1 MNDDFAAAKP
11 PSRWGNIFL
20 ALVLGGVVGAGALYV
35 TKVDPSLLNKVPT
48 PQTQKQTPADAP
60 APPTG
65 EEAPVKIE
73 HKGLP
78 QTPFEMGALP
88 ADEPVETIK
97 ITLGVGTEGAA
108 LTEAVDVHL
117 GLGFPLRLYPL
128 GGIKREPSFGAFPYK
143 SSLEGMATTIE
154 PGQMATFEFS
164 AKEDTTG
171 LDALKT
177 SQQLLTDVKC
187 GDLQRIGFASQGR
200 TDWVLAGYKIEVN
213 GKLFAANGLVDA
225 RPQEKL
231 VSSRESLMKILP
243 EYDAKTKKN
252 MLTEDE
258 KAALRTE
265 HALVRAL
272 SGRVLGAVPW
282 IEETSEAFKPA
293 PIIGTKVEN
302 LRITLTGG
310 KGPQQGTHNPLY
322 FQAGGR
328 KFLLSSEDSPLEDAS
343 EPQMYDLAPF
353 ELAMNP
359 LSREAL
365 KLPGVG
371 VVGSGSPTNKVPDR
385 AQLQRVTIEADGQ
398 EVYDSEKQ
406 PDDQKTLLTLWL
418 TPAAHFDESGDVV
431 RTAATAVEVPVWKS
445 GMKTPDAP
453 PVAPPLPEP
462 PPGPEF
468 PPPIVGPP
476 IGLPPPPPLLPPDR
490 FILPGGLP
498 PPGGGGLLPLLNAL
512 AQLLFPLPP
521 PAGPLISGV
530 RIAPTTPIVRDGD
543 AVNVNWTV
551 GGNPSGIA
559 SWRVDLFA
567 VLPHKPAPVLATPL
581 ATLVGIPAGATA
593 TVLPPL
599 NRAAVAGLLIPG
611 SAEALYLYVQPRV
624 TALGP
629 LGNVITAANGSL
641 LPLFPAGTT
650 TAAVSLRRGGVLPP
664 FGVGQAAAPSFQVT
678 PAVPPPQKWK
688 GMPLA
693 DPLSVQNAWSL
704 TSEHGSHFG
713 LLFASHENIPAVTLP
728 SWSTSSRPTGN
739 GTEQITIRFEGLV
752 PMPAGAN
759 GFRAVAHLGFV
770 GGASPATTGAVLARA
785 ELSSG
790 PIRRNMAGNVMPFPW
805 GAQPFFTLQT
815 ALASLPMNKTT
826 PLVLVDM
833 PLRFDRMG
841 AASFATYPL
850 DPVNGAAYAVAPLNA
865 ATFGFNAAN
874 YNVQALTGNMYV
886 TLTYMITMTTA
897 DLTDAVGVIAVRLVP
912 DNTP

>member
-1 MNDDFAAAKP
+1 
-11 PSRWGNIFL
+11 
-20 ALVLGGVVGAGALYV
+20 
-35 TKVDPSLLNKVPT
+35 
-48 PQTQKQTPADAP
+48 
-60 APPTG
+60 
-65 EEAPVKIE
+65 
-73 HKGLP
+73 
-78 QTPFEMGALP
+78 
-88 ADEPVETIK
+88 
-97 ITLGVGTEGAA
+97 
-108 LTEAVDVHL
+108 
-117 GLGFPLRLYPL
+117 
-128 GGIKREPSFGAFPYK
+128 
-143 SSLEGMATTIE
+143 
-154 PGQMATFEFS
+154 
-164 AKEDTTG
+164 
-171 LDALKT
+171 
-177 SQQLLTDVKC
+177 
-187 GDLQRIGFASQGR
+187 
-200 TDWVLAGYKIEVN
+200 
-213 GKLFAANGLVDA
+213 
-225 RPQEKL
+225 
-231 VSSRESLMKILP
+231 
-243 EYDAKTKKN
+243 
-252 MLTEDE
+252 
-258 KAALRTE
+258 
-265 HALVRAL
+265 
-272 SGRVLGAVPW
+272 
-282 IEETSEAFKPA
+282 
-293 PIIGTKVEN
+293 
-302 LRITLTGG
+302 
-310 KGPQQGTHNPLY
+310 
-322 FQAGGR
+322 
-328 KFLLSSEDSPLEDAS
+328 
-343 EPQMYDLAPF
+343 
-353 ELAMNP
+353 
-359 LSREAL
+359 
-365 KLPGVG
+365 
-371 VVGSGSPTNKVPDR
+371 
-385 AQLQRVTIEADGQ
+385 
-398 EVYDSEKQ
+398 
-406 PDDQKTLLTLWL
+406 
-418 TPAAHFDESGDVV
+418 
-431 RTAATAVEVPVWKS
+431 
-445 GMKTPDAP
+445 
-453 PVAPPLPEP
+453 
-462 PPGPEF
+462 
-468 PPPIVGPP
+468 
-476 IGLPPPPPLLPPDR
+476 LLPPDR